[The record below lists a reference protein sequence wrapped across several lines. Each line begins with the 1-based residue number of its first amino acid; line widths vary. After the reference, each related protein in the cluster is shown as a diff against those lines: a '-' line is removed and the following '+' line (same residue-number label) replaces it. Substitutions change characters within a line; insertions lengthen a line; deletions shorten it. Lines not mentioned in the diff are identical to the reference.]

1 VIDMAEHHD
10 GANAGELRLLPC
22 RNLRTRACYSEP
34 RDDMYEYGAETD
46 TVVFWCLETMKEIG
60 PDGDI
65 CEPDLCGPD
74 RPCCVPVERPK
85 LE

>member
-1 VIDMAEHHD
+1 MGYKTILYDVEDNIARVTLNIPEKL
-10 GANAGELRLLPC
+10 NRL
-22 RNLRTRACYSEP
+22 SI
-34 RDDMYEYGAETD
+34 
-46 TVVFWCLETMKEIG
+46 ETMKEVG